1 MTEAEM
7 LEMAAI
13 YTDNCMTIFNT
24 YVSITFAYLVVAYL
38 AGNKLSRLQAAVV
51 TGLYLLTAAGCLAA
65 IDTQLGAI
73 VHFQAELGAE
83 YDFFFRGGVP
93 RATGMRYFT
102 IPVMILGIFASLY
115 FMFVEYREGLSD
127 SLHVDKPTN

>member
-7 LEMAAI
+7 FEMAAI
-13 YTDNCMTIFNT
+13 YIDNSMTIFNT
-24 YVSITFAYLVVAYL
+24 YVSITFAYLAVAYL
-38 AGNKLSRLQAAVV
+38 VGNKLSRLQAAVV
-51 TGLYLLTAAGCLAA
+51 TGLYLLTVAGAIAA

-73 VHFQAELGAE
+73 AHFQAELGAK

-93 RATGMRYFT
+93 RGLGMHYFV

-115 FMFVEYREGLSD
+115 FMFVEYREGLTA
-127 SLHVDKPTN
+127 SLQDDI